1 MADHGTKPAMPPR
14 GHATAPTFD
23 PANPRNLRRFFL
35 DVEALF
41 ERSGVE
47 DEQQKK
53 VWVVRYLPIEV
64 AELCESL
71 PAYSG
76 EGHSYQQFK
85 TAVIALYPGAGDD
98 RKFSM
103 AEVEALVAQRAK
115 SPITNVVE
123 LSSYYRDFYT
133 MTTYLIA
140 QGRCSKSEQSR
151 LFVRGIA
158 EPLWERIQK
167 RLELKDP
174 DHYPDDP
181 YDVDKVYEAATF
193 ILHGTIIGGKVPSQ
207 SASTAAPPPP
217 TTVKMEDLAPI
228 LRLLAQSVG
237 EGSAN
242 ATAHTANRFA
252 GPPPG
257 APRYQPNFAAQ
268 EQRYPPPGG
277 NFCHYCGNPGCQ
289 LRSCPFV
296 EEDVRAGRCMRNQ
309 EGRVV
314 LPNGNFI
321 PRQLPGFD
329 GITMRDRLYEWHRRN
344 NVNAPPPAA
353 QMVLSIAPDEPSA
366 STFQLSAED
375 RIAQLEY
382 EILALQQGRRMRF
395 DGVEVP
401 QPRKP
406 RSRQSSPPAP
416 ARGRSQEP
424 RTFADRQA
432 PPHLPPTF
440 RRDTRSQE
448 PRPATQSQSRSR
460 EEAQQTLPSEART
473 GQEVATGAKADIP
486 RLAVRPPTPR
496 PAIQE
501 QPAEPEHPF
510 AKARDATYAPPRVRN
525 FGAPAPR
532 GKSGDREPAYRTRA
546 PIQQEEVVKSLF
558 QRSMTTPYL
567 TVSMEEL
574 LSISPE
580 LRSQFREKITPRRV
594 AAETRT
600 VAFAETDE
608 VVDDAASEVCCSGK
622 PLEPDGVIVPDPY
635 EVYLRDLAPSRE
647 ATELSVAKESHTL
660 RSIVGLVDNKE
671 YVEAIVDPGC
681 MIIAMSEHVC
691 HALSLAYDPS
701 IRLNMVSANG
711 ETDKSLGLVR
721 NVPFRVADIVLYL
734 QVHVIRN
741 AAYDILLGRPFD
753 VLTKSVVKNFENED
767 QTITIRCPNTGQ
779 VATIPTVPRGRARF
793 RAEQDA

>member
-1 MADHGTKPAMPPR
+1 MPPC

-23 PANPRNLRRFFL
+23 PANPRNLRCFFL

-53 VWVVRYLPIEV
+53 VWVVRYLPMEV

-103 AEVEALVAQRAK
+103 AEVEALVTQRAK

-133 MTTYLIA
+133 MTTYLIV
-140 QGRCSKSEQSR
+140 QGQCSKSEQSH

-207 SASTAAPPPP
+207 SASTATQPPP
-217 TTVKMEDLAPI
+217 TTLKMEDLAPI
-228 LRLLAQSVG
+228 L

-242 ATAHTANRFA
+242 AAAHTANRFA

-257 APRYQPNFAAQ
+257 APRYQPNFAPQ

-314 LPNGNFI
+314 LPNGNFT

-329 GITMRDRLYEWHRRN
+329 GITMRDWLYEWHRRSN
-344 NVNAPPPAA
+344 ANAPTPAA
-353 QMVLSIAPDEPSA
+353 QMVLSIVPDEPSA

-395 DGVEVP
+395 DSVEVP
-401 QPRKP
+401 QPRKARP
-406 RSRQSSPPAP
+406 RQSSPSAQ

-424 RTFADRQA
+424 WTFTDRQA

-440 RRDTRSQE
+440 
-448 PRPATQSQSRSR
+448 P
-460 EEAQQTLPSEART
+460 
-473 GQEVATGAKADIP
+473 
-486 RLAVRPPTPR
+486 
-496 PAIQE
+496 IQE

-574 LSISPE
+574 LSILPE

-600 VAFAETDE
+600 VAFAEADE
-608 VVDDAASEVCCSGK
+608 VVEDAANGVCCSGK

-647 ATELSVAKESHTL
+647 ATELSVAKESHAL

-671 YVEAIVDPGC
+671 YVEVIVDPGC

-701 IRLNMVSANG
+701 IRLNMVSVNG

-721 NVPFRVADIVLYL
+721 NVPFRVTDIILYL
-734 QVHVIRN
+734 QVHIIHN
-741 AAYDILLGRPFD
+741 AAYDILLGRPFN
-753 VLTKSVVKNFENED
+753 VLTKSAVKNFENED
-767 QTITIRCPNTGQ
+767 QTITIQCPNTGQ